1 MGISTCPPVHG
12 SLPTQTLLW
21 FHVMPRTPHAEFV
34 LFEGTCAV
42 QTTVRNSFTLLAISY
57 TNRNSFSLVTHTSHT
72 QVWKVQTNSMSTA
85 HLDLARVLFQLGLL
99 GVFYWLIC
107 WPRAVPCLMSL
118 FHGCHICIFCKENSK
133 FNSSLRAYSFHG
145 LNLTEEELAVV
156 SISSR
161 SGLQC
166 FVLLFL
172 SEYF

>member
-34 LFEGTCAV
+34 LFEGTNHSEK
-42 QTTVRNSFTLLAISY
+42 QLHLIGDLIHQQEQLFLG
-57 TNRNSFSLVTHTSHT
+57 HT
-72 QVWKVQTNSMSTA
+72 QVWKMQTNSMSTA